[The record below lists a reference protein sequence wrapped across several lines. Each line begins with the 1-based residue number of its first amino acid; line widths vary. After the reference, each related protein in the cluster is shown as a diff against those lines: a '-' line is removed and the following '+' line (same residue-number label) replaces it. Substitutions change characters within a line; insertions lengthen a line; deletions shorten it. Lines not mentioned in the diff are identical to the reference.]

1 MKRPAP
7 TAVLFVC
14 SMNAVRSP
22 MAEGLFRRRFGSRHY
37 VESCGVRAGGEVDGL
52 AVQVL
57 DELGVDISRHRPR
70 PIGDIEV
77 GEFEL
82 VVTLAP
88 EAHHRALEYTRT
100 LPIEVEYWPCA
111 DPTVM
116 EGAREQRLWEYRS
129 VRDALDA
136 RIANRFAPPLKPQ

>member
-1 MKRPAP
+1 M
-7 TAVLFVC
+7 
-14 SMNAVRSP
+14 
-22 MAEGLFRRRFGSRHY
+22 
-37 VESCGVRAGGEVDGL
+37 RAGGAVDGL

-70 PIGDIEV
+70 PIGDVEV

-116 EGAREQRLWEYRS
+116 EGAREQRLWEYRT

>member
-1 MKRPAP
+1 
-7 TAVLFVC
+7 
-14 SMNAVRSP
+14 MNMVRSP
-22 MAEGLFRRRFGSRHY
+22 MAEGLLRRRFGALCY
-37 VESCGVRAGGEVDGL
+37 VESCGVRAGEAVDPL

-57 DELGVDISRHRPR
+57 DELGVDIARHRPR
-70 PIGDIEV
+70 ALDAVEV

-82 VVTLAP
+82 LVTLAP

-116 EGAREQRLWEYRS
+116 EGPREQRLWEYRA
-129 VRDALDA
+129 VRDALDT
-136 RIANRFAPPLKPQ
+136 RIANRFAPPLKPI